1 MGRLFCAKSLRKEV
15 DAVCLSFH
23 FERIYIPDS
32 FDGTP
37 ESAYQEALQ
46 KKQAYDEEEQKLKSS
61 FMIPWKTCRKDRGC
75 MCRIRALLQQ
85 F

>member
-46 KKQAYDEEEQKLKSS
+46 KNRHMTRKSRS
-61 FMIPWKTCRKDRGC
+61 
-75 MCRIRALLQQ
+75 
-85 F
+85 